1 MYKYNLSKTFSA
13 ASTRPAPACGRLDY
27 KVIVSMRNLNYIE
40 QKSVIT
46 ARPFPLDGKTNSYN
60 ALLEASVRILYGRIH
75 GATQLCRCVMMLL
88 PQYYFLLRSWSS
100 STGAYGLY
108 FEQVCVASMMR
119 VRDLIT
125 PNSTAVLTLLE
136 IR

>member
-88 PQYYFLLRSWSS
+88 PQYYFLLPLVFL
-100 STGAYGLY
+100 AAVLALV
-108 FEQVCVASMMR
+108 E
-119 VRDLIT
+119 
-125 PNSTAVLTLLE
+125 VLTLSAAFTAGLASGSMLTSSTVKMRVE
-136 IR
+136 

>member
-1 MYKYNLSKTFSA
+1 MYKYNPSQTFSA
-13 ASTRPAPACGRLDY
+13 ASTRPAPACGRLGY

-88 PQYYFLLRSWSS
+88 PQYYFLLPLVFL
-100 STGAYGLY
+100 AAVLALV
-108 FEQVCVASMMR
+108 E
-119 VRDLIT
+119 
-125 PNSTAVLTLLE
+125 VLTLSAAFTAGLASGSMLTSSTVKMRVE
-136 IR
+136 

>member
-88 PQYYFLLRSWSS
+88 PQYYFLLPLVFL
-100 STGAYGLY
+100 AAVLALV
-108 FEQVCVASMMR
+108 E
-119 VRDLIT
+119 
-125 PNSTAVLTLLE
+125 VLTLSAAFTAGLASGSMLTSSTAKMRVE
-136 IR
+136 

>member
-1 MYKYNLSKTFSA
+1 
-13 ASTRPAPACGRLDY
+13 
-27 KVIVSMRNLNYIE
+27 MRNLNYIE

-88 PQYYFLLRSWSS
+88 PQYYFLLPLVFL
-100 STGAYGLY
+100 AAVLALV
-108 FEQVCVASMMR
+108 E
-119 VRDLIT
+119 
-125 PNSTAVLTLLE
+125 VLTLSAAFTAGFASGSMLTSSTVKMRVE
-136 IR
+136 